1 MIIMNDDTII
11 RLAVFITVAT
21 DPIIVDIPKIKVKF
35 NNIAKINV
43 MLILPKLFIFKN
55 VWAFIP
61 SVSTLSI
68 VCLPNNLIYRYNAED
83 NANIVLTGTAPIN
96 GRIGF
101 SLDATG
107 RSV

>member
-11 RLAVFITVAT
+11 RLTVFITVAT

-55 VWAFIP
+55 VCMFIP

-96 GRIGF
+96 
-101 SLDATG
+101 D
-107 RSV
+107 